1 MRNIAISAALLAL
14 AACSGGASPSL
25 PQNSS
30 RPQSPAL
37 PQTPSQILRDV
48 RISKLTSPATP
59 KDGIY
64 VAQFDAS
71 SLFGYAGTNRRN
83 APPICGETSG
93 YFVADVAT
101 DAKGDLVAPNQQ
113 NETINVYRGPHLC
126 GPAVAQLH
134 DPYGLPVDAATA
146 NALTKKIAIA
156 NIEDDGP
163 ISDPPPGSITICTA
177 AGGCTE
183 NLTNP
188 QMNRLAGVALDKR
201 GDCWASATNASSVA
215 TLIYFARCTG
225 NGKVTTGFKNAGY
238 GGLEFDR
245 NGNLLALDYNGTQLF
260 VYSGCRPACTL
271 VGGPFALHGQ
281 SIYGKLD
288 KAGTTFAAG
297 DYQTGQVDVYKYA
310 STALTYEY
318 SFNQDLSQ
326 GSSVEGIAF
335 SPGR

>member
-1 MRNIAISAALLAL
+1 MRTIGLSAAVLAMS
-14 AACSGGASPSL
+14 ACSGVASPTL
-25 PQNSS
+25 PQG
-30 RPQSPAL
+30 PA
-37 PQTPSQILRDV
+37 QIPSAERV
-48 RISKLTSPATP
+48 SKLISPATP

-64 VAQFDAS
+64 VTQFDAS
-71 SLFGYAGTNRRN
+71 SLYGYAGTNQRN

-93 YFVADVAT
+93 FFVADVAT
-101 DAKGDLVAPNQQ
+101 DSKGDLVAPNQQ
-113 NETINVYRGPHLC
+113 GETVNVYRGPRLC
-126 GPAVAQLH
+126 GPSVAQLH

-146 NALTKKIAIA
+146 DALTKKIVIA

-163 ISDPPPGSITICTA
+163 ISDPPPGSITICTV

-215 TLIYFARCTG
+215 TLIYFARCAG
-225 NGKVTTGFKNAGY
+225 DGQVTTGFQNTGY
-238 GGLEFDR
+238 GGLEFDKS
-245 NGNLLALDYNGTQLF
+245 GNLLAIDFNGTQIF
-260 VYSGCRPACTL
+260 VYSGCRPACSL
-271 VGGPFALHGQ
+271 VAGPFPLHGQ

-288 KAGTTFAAG
+288 RAGTTFAAA
-297 DYQTGQVDVYKYA
+297 DYQTGRVDIYKYS